1 MSFTRHMNLEV
12 FNIFGFD
19 DLWFPIPQMQR
30 SCQVNFD
37 EWSAMWAP
45 AESLFTAQVISST
58 LADISLHSDSSGK
71 FTAELQPRLL
81 VEALEVHRR
90 TMAAVIS
97 TCNKGCI
104 SSETFFEKL
113 T

>member
-1 MSFTRHMNLEV
+1 MRHMNLEV
-12 FNIFGFD
+12 FNILGFD